1 MKQFL
6 RKIGWLILG
15 KGYFDF
21 LKGQNKTYLHQAKNI
36 KIGYKT
42 YHNGAFVWQWHQNSQ
57 LEIGKYCSIAND
69 VHFILDS
76 GHHVLSEVTSFP
88 HFNHLV
94 NKDLPIGNRTPSDF
108 KRNIQTEESKTIMG
122 SDVWIGMNAII
133 LPNVKIG
140 DGATILAGTVVTKD
154 VPDYAVV
161 GGIPGAIVK
170 MKYDLDTIDKMK
182 KIQWWN
188 WSPEKVEENVGDF
201 YIPIHD
207 FIVKWQK

>member
-1 MKQFL
+1 MRHFL
-6 RKIGWLILG
+6 RKIAWIFLG

-21 LKGQNKTYLHQAKNI
+21 LKGQHKTYLHQAKNVSL
-36 KIGYKT
+36 GYKS

-76 GHHVLSEVTSFP
+76 GHHRLSEVTSFP

-94 NKDLPIGNRTPSDF
+94 DKDLPIGNQTQSDF
-108 KRNIQTEESKTIMG
+108 RKNIKTGESKTIIG
-122 SDVWIGMNAII
+122 NDVWIGMNAII

-140 DGATILAGTVVTKD
+140 DGVTILAGSVVTKD

-161 GGIPGAIVK
+161 GGIPAAIVK

-188 WSPEKVEENVGDF
+188 WPPEKVEENVGDF
-201 YIPIHD
+201 YSPIHD
-207 FIVKWQK
+207 FIAKWLK

>member
-1 MKQFL
+1 MKQFF
-6 RKIGWLILG
+6 RKIAWTILG

-21 LKGQNKTYLHQAKNI
+21 LKGQNKTYLHKAKNVS
-36 KIGYKT
+36 IGYKT
-42 YHNGAFVWQWHQNSQ
+42 YHNGAFVWQWHQNSA

-69 VHFILDS
+69 VNFILDS
-76 GHHVLSEVTSFP
+76 GHHTMSEVTSYP

-94 NKDLPIGNRTPSDF
+94 NKELPIGNSTQSDF
-108 KRNIQTEESKTIMG
+108 KRNIRTEESKTIVG
-122 SDVWIGMNAII
+122 NDVWIGMNAII

-140 DGATILAGTVVTKD
+140 DGVTILAGTVVTKD
-154 VPDYAVV
+154 VPDYAIV

-188 WSPEKVEENVGDF
+188 WRPDKVEENVGDF
-201 YIPIHD
+201 YISIHD
-207 FIVKWQK
+207 FTTKWFK

>member
-1 MKQFL
+1 MKQFF
-6 RKIGWLILG
+6 RKIAWTILG

-21 LKGQNKTYLHQAKNI
+21 LKGQNKTYLDKAKNVS
-36 KIGYKT
+36 IGYKT
-42 YHNGAFVWQWHQNSQ
+42 YHNGAFVWQWHQNSA

-69 VHFILDS
+69 VNFILDS
-76 GHHVLSEVTSFP
+76 GHHTISEVTSYP

-94 NKDLPIGNRTPSDF
+94 NKELPIGSSTQSDF
-108 KRNIQTEESKTIMG
+108 KRNIRTEESKTIVG
-122 SDVWIGMNAII
+122 NDVWIGMNAII

-140 DGATILAGTVVTKD
+140 DGVTILAGTVVTKD
-154 VPDYAVV
+154 VPDYAIV

-188 WSPEKVEENVGDF
+188 WSPDKVEENVGDF
-201 YIPIHD
+201 YISIHD
-207 FIVKWQK
+207 FTTKWFK

>member
-1 MKQFL
+1 M
-6 RKIGWLILG
+6 G
-15 KGYFDF
+15 KGYFEF
-21 LKGQNKTYLHQAKNI
+21 LKGQNKAYLHKAKNVAM
-36 KIGYKT
+36 GYKS
-42 YHNGAFVWQWHQNSQ
+42 YHNGAFVWQWHQNSL

-76 GHHVLSEVTSFP
+76 GHHRLSEVTSFP

-94 NKDLPIGNRTPSDF
+94 DKDLPIGNQTQSDF
-108 KRNIQTEESKTIMG
+108 RKNIKTEESKTIIG
-122 SDVWIGMNAII
+122 NDVWIGMNAII

-140 DGATILAGTVVTKD
+140 DGVTILAGSVVTKD

-161 GGIPGAIVK
+161 GGIPAAIVK

-207 FIVKWQK
+207 FVIKWLK

>member
-1 MKQFL
+1 MKQFF
-6 RKIGWLILG
+6 RRIAWTILG

-21 LKGQNKTYLHQAKNI
+21 LKGQNKTYLHKAKNVS
-36 KIGYKT
+36 IGYKT
-42 YHNGAFVWQWHQNSQ
+42 YHNGAFVWQWHQNSA

-69 VHFILDS
+69 VNFILDS
-76 GHHVLSEVTSFP
+76 GHHTMSEVTSYP

-94 NKDLPIGNRTPSDF
+94 NKELPIGNSTQSDF
-108 KRNIQTEESKTIMG
+108 KRNIRTEESKTIVG
-122 SDVWIGMNAII
+122 NDVWIGMNAII

-140 DGATILAGTVVTKD
+140 DGVTILAGTVVTKD
-154 VPDYAVV
+154 VPDYAIV

-188 WSPEKVEENVGDF
+188 WSPDKVEENVGDF
-201 YIPIHD
+201 YISIHD
-207 FIVKWQK
+207 FTTKWFK

>member
-6 RKIGWLILG
+6 RKIAWVILG
-15 KGYFDF
+15 KGHLDF
-21 LKGQNKTYLHQAKNI
+21 LNGQNKTYLHQAKNVS
-36 KIGYKT
+36 IGYKT
-42 YHNGAFVWQWHQNSQ
+42 YHNGAFVWQWHQNSG

-76 GHHVLSEVTSFP
+76 GHHTLSEVTAFP

-94 NKDLPIGNRTPSDF
+94 NKDLPIGTQTQSDF
-108 KRNIQTEESKTIMG
+108 KKNIKTEESKTIIG
-122 SDVWIGMNAII
+122 NDVWIGMNAII
-133 LPNVKIG
+133 LHNVKIG
-140 DGATILAGTVVTKD
+140 DGVTILAGTVVTKD

-207 FIVKWQK
+207 FIVRWLK

>member
-1 MKQFL
+1 MKQFF
-6 RKIGWLILG
+6 RKIAWTILG

-21 LKGQNKTYLHQAKNI
+21 LKGQNKTYLHKAKNVS
-36 KIGYKT
+36 IGYKT
-42 YHNGAFVWQWHQNSQ
+42 YHNGAFVWQWHQNSA

-69 VHFILDS
+69 VNFILDS
-76 GHHVLSEVTSFP
+76 GHHTMSEVTSYP

-94 NKDLPIGNRTPSDF
+94 NKELPIGNSTQSDF
-108 KRNIQTEESKTIMG
+108 KRNIRTEESKTIVG
-122 SDVWIGMNAII
+122 NDVWIGMNAII

-140 DGATILAGTVVTKD
+140 DGVTILAGTVVTKD
-154 VPDYAVV
+154 VPDYAIV

-188 WSPEKVEENVGDF
+188 WSPDKVEENVGDF
-201 YIPIHD
+201 YISIHD
-207 FIVKWQK
+207 FTTKWFK